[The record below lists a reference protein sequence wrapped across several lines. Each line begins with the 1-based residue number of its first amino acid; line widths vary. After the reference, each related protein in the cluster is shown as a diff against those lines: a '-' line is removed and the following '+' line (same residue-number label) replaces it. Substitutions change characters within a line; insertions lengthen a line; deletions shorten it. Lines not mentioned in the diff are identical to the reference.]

1 MSQIKKMFTEVRHF
15 KIGLLNKKRG
25 NFTLQEKFAG
35 SNTVVDET
43 CKEVTHH
50 RQALIDSGY
59 DVCTIDWGPDFI
71 DDLRK
76 ANVDLVFNVSSMVEA
91 AILEELEMPYV
102 GSDTFAIAISTDKSL
117 TKRMWQHA
125 GLPTSPFHVARTEAD
140 CRIFKENPP
149 FDYPLFI
156 KPIAGRGS
164 AGINEDSVIE
174 NYDQLVKG
182 VLEIYKTIR
191 QPVLI
196 ERFLKGR
203 EITIGVL
210 GNNEDIR
217 ALPPLEIVCSERNV
231 TLTYDKKEM
240 DNDNFFCPAKL
251 TKEKTLELQL
261 LAIEAYKVLGFRD
274 YGRIDAKLTE
284 DGPFLLEGNTFAG
297 LMCTPVEKPHSYI
310 GFMAAAE
317 GKRGK
322 ELLDEIVLAAIKRCD
337 LR

>member
-1 MSQIKKMFTEVRHF
+1 M
-15 KIGLLNKKRG
+15 
-25 NFTLQEKFAG
+25 
-35 SNTVVDET
+35 
-43 CKEVTHH
+43 
-50 RQALIDSGY
+50 IDSGY

-71 DDLRK
+71 NDLIK

-91 AILEELEMPYV
+91 AILTEIETPYV
-102 GSDTFAIAISTDKSL
+102 GSDTFAIAVATDKSL

-125 GLPTSPFHVARTEAD
+125 GLSTSPFHVARTEAD

-156 KPIAGRGS
+156 KPVAGRGS
-164 AGINEDSVIE
+164 AGINENSVIE

-182 VLEIYKTIR
+182 VLERYKTIG

-203 EITIGVL
+203 EITLGVL
-210 GNNEDIR
+210 GNDEDIR
-217 ALPPLEIVCSERNV
+217 ALPLLEIVFSEGEV
-231 TLTYDKKEM
+231 TLTYEQKEM
-240 DNDNFFCPAKL
+240 DNDRFFCPAKL
-251 TKEKTLELQL
+251 TKEETLEMQL
-261 LAIEAYKVLGFRD
+261 LAIKAYKVLGFKD
-274 YGRIDAKLTE
+274 YGRIDIILTE

-297 LMCTPVEKPHSYI
+297 LMCTPVEKPHSYM
-310 GFMAAAE
+310 GFMAVTE

-322 ELLDEIVLAAIKRCD
+322 ELLDEIVLAAIKRYD